1 MDDESANVGGQS
13 PTEVDGG
20 VGLVRPGPGICIL
33 RASQTNRILPQQPT
47 RQISSTAFFE
57 SDQSR
62 SLLKLHIHP
71 AIEESDEKD
80 RDSIIIDEMGVPT
93 TAEPDSALPNG
104 KHQHIHVKT
113 PFSEPDPSA
122 KPAPVPPL
130 SPEQEA
136 KYQQLLKTVSAWTK
150 IPANSGRNAPQVD
163 ITDEDRMFLT
173 RECLLRYLRAVKWNM
188 IEAPK
193 RLMAT
198 LVWRREYGVLERTA
212 DDLSVENETGK
223 EVVLGY
229 DNNTRPCLYMRPSKQ
244 NTQRSE
250 RQIQHL
256 VFMLERTID
265 LMVPGQDT
273 MVILIDFKDSSNTSN
288 PSVAQGRQALT
299 ILQGHYPE
307 RLGRA
312 LITNVPW
319 FVWTFFKLIS
329 PFIDPL
335 TREKMKFNENLRDFV
350 PPAQLWS
357 TMGGDVD
364 FDYDHSAYWPALNK
378 LATERKREYRER
390 WMRAGKQV
398 GELEA
403 YLKGGDQPSVT
414 GFSMSTTEEAPP
426 VEIKKVTDVIPNGVT
441 TTETLPDIGGLKVES

>member
-1 MDDESANVGGQS
+1 MTAADSTSAV
-13 PTEVDGG
+13 
-20 VGLVRPGPGICIL
+20 
-33 RASQTNRILPQQPT
+33 
-47 RQISSTAFFE
+47 
-57 SDQSR
+57 
-62 SLLKLHIHP
+62 
-71 AIEESDEKD
+71 
-80 RDSIIIDEMGVPT
+80 
-93 TAEPDSALPNG
+93 PNG
-104 KHQHIHVKT
+104 KHSKIKT
-113 PFSEPDPSA
+113 PFAEPDPSS

-130 SPEQEA
+130 SADQEA

-150 IPANSGRNAPQVD
+150 IPSNSSRNAPTVD
-163 ITDEDRMFLT
+163 ITDDERMFLT

-188 IEAPK
+188 VEAPK

-198 LVWRREYGVLERTA
+198 LVWRREYGVLELSP
-212 DDLSVENETGK
+212 DNLSVENETGK

-229 DNNTRPCLYMRPSKQ
+229 DNNARPCLYMCPSKQ

-273 MVILIDFKDSSNTSN
+273 MVILIDYKDSSTSSN

-312 LITNVPW
+312 LIANGMFADCTCPYDDNVDKVVPW
-319 FVWTFFKLIS
+319 FVWGFFKLIS

-357 TMGGDVD
+357 SMEGDAN
-364 FDYDHSAYWPALNK
+364 FEYDHSVYWPALNE
-378 LATERKREYRER
+378 LATERRRAYRER
-390 WMRAGKQV
+390 WVRAGKQV

-403 YLKGGDQPSVT
+403 YLKGGDQPSVS
-414 GFSMSTTEEAPP
+414 GFSMSAELAPP
-426 VEIKKVTDVIPNGVT
+426 ADIKKVTDVLPNGVV
-441 TTETLPDIGGLKVES
+441 TTETLPDIGGLKVGS